1 MTEFNYKEAIDQAEE
16 LQEIAE
22 ELQAI
27 SRKLTNQQPALAL
40 EWKGNSANLF
50 LKKAEELCGD
60 ITRTAKTADRIGGA
74 VGIAAKA
81 IKKAED
87 AAKEIIKAVTT

>member
-1 MTEFNYKEAIDQAEE
+1 MIEFDYKKAIDQAEE

-40 EWKGNSANLF
+40 AWKGNSANLF

-60 ITRTAKTADRIGGA
+60 INKTAKTTDKIGGA
-74 VGIAAKA
+74 VGFAAKT

-87 AAKEIIKAVTT
+87 KAREIIKAVTT